1 MAKRGDDSEI
11 EWRITD
17 EWIAWVTQRM
27 RDRKLS
33 QRGLGAMIGASGAA
47 ISDLLAKKSGK
58 SHLVPKIN
66 VALGGSLPVQI
77 LIVDDES
84 KARLDAKWSQLTDQ
98 QRAAVIQMVESIA
111 AGTKPR

>member
-11 EWRITD
+11 EWKITE
-17 EWIAWVTQRM
+17 EWLRWVNARM

-33 QRGLGAMIGASGAA
+33 QRGLGSLVGASGAA
-47 ISDLLAKKSGK
+47 ISDLLSGK
-58 SHLVPKIN
+58 SVRSYLVPKIN
-66 VALGGSLPVQI
+66 VALGGLPPLQI

-84 KARLDAKWSQLTDQ
+84 KARLDAKWSELTEQ

-111 AGTKPR
+111 PGSKPR